1 MALPDSI
8 ARLRRSSLLTNLAKV
23 TGGSIV
29 AQAIA
34 FAFSPVITRIYGPE
48 AFGIQGVFLSLVA
61 ILSPAAALRYPMA
74 IIIAKNDE
82 AAQRLGQLSLRIAFA
97 FALLLLIGLLLFRH
111 PIERLAGA
119 ETLGLLIYFLPLAL
133 FCTAW
138 QEVMDGSTAR
148 RNDFGLAA
156 RVTVIQTFST
166 NVARVIGGIATPLA
180 SVLVIVSSIAPALQ
194 AGLLILGSRRGKAP
208 SLPQRPEASE
218 PRDAKALL
226 MAHRDFPL
234 YRVPTD
240 VLNAASQSVPVIL
253 LATFFSPYAAGL
265 YALTRT
271 VLNLPFNIIGTAA
284 GNVLYTRFAEVAHSG
299 QRLTPIIVRTTLAF
313 FAFAPVIVGVAYFF
327 PDIFAFM
334 FGKQWREAGQYGQ
347 WMSLWIAVALANLP
361 TIRAAPVIKGQH
373 LMLIL
378 NILMLVS
385 RILAIVA
392 GATFYGDALS
402 SVILFS
408 IVSAVGN
415 LILIGLLILAAQ
427 RFDAQH

>member
-1 MALPDSI
+1 MGLPDFI
-8 ARLRRSSLLTNLAKV
+8 ARLRSSSLLANLAKV

-34 FAFSPVITRIYGPE
+34 FAFSPIITRIYGPE
-48 AFGIQGVFLSLVA
+48 AFGIQGVFLSLIA
-61 ILSPAAALRYPMA
+61 ILAPAAALRYPMA
-74 IIIAKNDE
+74 IIIAKSDE
-82 AAQRLGQLSLRIAFA
+82 AAQRLEQLSLRIAFA
-97 FALLLLIGLLLFRH
+97 FALLLLSGLLFFRH
-111 PIERLAGA
+111 PIERLAGT

-138 QEVMDGSTAR
+138 QEIMDGSAAR

-156 RVTVIQTFST
+156 RVAVIQTFST
-166 NVARVIGGIATPLA
+166 NVARVIGGMVTPLA
-180 SVLVIVSSIAPALQ
+180 SVLVFISSVAPALQ
-194 AGLLILGSRRGKAP
+194 AGLLILGARRKAP
-208 SLPQRPEASE
+208 SLLRPGLPE
-218 PRDAKALL
+218 PPNAKALL
-226 MAHRDFPL
+226 IAHRDFPL

-299 QRLTPIIVRTTLAF
+299 QRLTPVVVRTTLAL
-313 FAFAPVIVGVAYFF
+313 FAFAPFIVGAAYFF
-327 PDIFAFM
+327 PDIFAFL

-373 LMLIL
+373 LMLVL
-378 NILMLVS
+378 NILMLAS
-385 RILAIVA
+385 RVLAIVG

-408 IVSAVGN
+408 VVSAVGN
-415 LILIGLLILAAQ
+415 LVLIGVLILAAR